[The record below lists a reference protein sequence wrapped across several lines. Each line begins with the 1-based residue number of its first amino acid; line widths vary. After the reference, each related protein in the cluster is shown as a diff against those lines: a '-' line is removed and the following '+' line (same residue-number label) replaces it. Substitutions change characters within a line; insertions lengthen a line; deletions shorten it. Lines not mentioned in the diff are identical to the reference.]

1 MKRKN
6 ERIITYQKIEEYG
19 QWLESCERSRETV
32 KKYRYYLK
40 QFKEFT
46 GDGPVTKEVVL
57 LWKADLRERL
67 TPVTI
72 NCVIAALNGF
82 FKYCGWDGCES
93 KFLKISKSSFYPERK
108 ELTKDEYGRLVKTAF
123 ATGNDR
129 LALVLETIC
138 VSGIRVSELSFI
150 TVEAIRRGQA
160 EIECKGRIRTVLLTR
175 QLCTILQSYA
185 SKKNIS
191 TGMIFVTKSGKALD
205 RSNIWREM
213 KALGMEAGVKN
224 EKIFPHNLRHLFA
237 RTYYEI
243 EKNLSKLA
251 DILGHRDINTTR
263 IYTKESGSQHRL
275 QLEKMRLLLQDTTEY
290 FFCCTLGY
298 S

>member
-32 KKYRYYLK
+32 KKYRHYLK
-40 QFKEFT
+40 QFKEFI

-82 FKYCGWDGCES
+82 FKYCGCDGCES

-123 ATGNDR
+123 ANGNER
-129 LALVLETIC
+129 LALD
-138 VSGIRVSELSFI
+138 
-150 TVEAIRRGQA
+150 AYQ
-160 EIECKGRIRTVLLTR
+160 K
-175 QLCTILQSYA
+175 
-185 SKKNIS
+185 
-191 TGMIFVTKSGKALD
+191 
-205 RSNIWREM
+205 
-213 KALGMEAGVKN
+213 
-224 EKIFPHNLRHLFA
+224 
-237 RTYYEI
+237 
-243 EKNLSKLA
+243 KLA
-251 DILGHRDINTTR
+251 DNRENYKLGCEQYSTDTDTVKNTDYR
-263 IYTKESGSQHRL
+263 NCLLYTSG
-275 QLEKMRLLLQDTTEY
+275 M
-290 FFCCTLGY
+290 
-298 S
+298 

>member
-19 QWLESCERSRETV
+19 QWLENCERSSETV
-32 KKYRYYLK
+32 KKYGYYLK
-40 QFKEFT
+40 QFKEFI
-46 GDGPVTKEVVL
+46 GDGLVTKEAVL
-57 LWKADLRERL
+57 LWKARLRERV

-72 NCVIAALNGF
+72 NCVTAALNGF
-82 FKYCGWDGCES
+82 FRYCGWDGCES
-93 KFLKISKSSFYPERK
+93 KFLKISRSSFYPEQK
-108 ELTKDEYGRLVKTAF
+108 ELTKSEYERLVKTA
-123 ATGNDR
+123 
-129 LALVLETIC
+129 
-138 VSGIRVSELSFI
+138 IRK
-150 TVEAIRRGQA
+150 GQA

-175 QLCTILQSYA
+175 QLCMLLNAYSL
-185 SKKNIS
+185 KKNIC
-191 TGMIFVTKSGKALD
+191 TGMIFVTKSGRALD

-213 KALGMEAGVKN
+213 KALGQEADVKV

-275 QLEKMRLLLQDTTEY
+275 QLEKMKLLLHDTTEY